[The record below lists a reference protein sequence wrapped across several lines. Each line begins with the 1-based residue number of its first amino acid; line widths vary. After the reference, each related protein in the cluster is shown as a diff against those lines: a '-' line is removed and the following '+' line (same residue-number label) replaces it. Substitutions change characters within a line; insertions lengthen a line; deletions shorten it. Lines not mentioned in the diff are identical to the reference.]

1 MGNEYRE
8 LKKQHYLHLLRECE
22 RSGMNKRE
30 WCFQAGVKYS
40 TFMRWQGILRDE
52 LSAEILSVQAIVPV
66 QIQSPQEKTAVT
78 RTSNPEEV
86 NSTIWIEVGEVR
98 IRLPKD
104 ISAEY
109 LVDLV
114 KGLS

>member
-1 MGNEYRE
+1 M
-8 LKKQHYLHLLRECE
+8 
-22 RSGMNKRE
+22 
-30 WCFQAGVKYS
+30 
-40 TFMRWQGILRDE
+40 ILE
-52 LSAEILSVQAIVPV
+52 FYIEKNISVQAIVPV
-66 QIQSPQEKTAVT
+66 HIQSSQKKTAVT

-86 NSTIWIEVGEVR
+86 NTTIWIEVGEVC
-98 IRLPKD
+98 IRLPLD

>member
-30 WCFQAGVKYS
+30 WCF
-40 TFMRWQGILRDE
+40 
-52 LSAEILSVQAIVPV
+52 QAIVPV